1 MINAILNAAKKAPVK
16 KAPTKKTTAPKK
28 KAPAKKVEAEEV
40 KTPPVMAQPGTYN
53 RENGLMFL
61 ADGFNKETVLPLVMA
76 ITEYNLM
83 DEELSP
89 ERITLMINSPGGRVD
104 SCLMLID
111 AMKTSSIP
119 VDTFCTGL
127 AASCGILTLM
137 AGEHRMSSSTAQIMS
152 HQYAAGASGKEH
164 ELYGRIKSFEHTSEW
179 METHYA
185 ECTGLSVKKI
195 RKHLLGPTDV
205 WLSAEEA
212 LSYNI
217 IDQVVN
223 PYKKA

>member
-1 MINAILNAAKKAPVK
+1 MLNAILNT
-16 KAPTKKTTAPKK
+16 TKKTPAK
-28 KAPAKKVEAEEV
+28 KAPAKKAAPKKATKKKVEEEV
-40 KTPPVMAQPGTYN
+40 KAPLVMALPGTYN
-53 RENGLMFL
+53 RENGLLFL
-61 ADGFNKETVLPLVMA
+61 ADDFKKETTLPLVMA

-83 DEELSP
+83 DEDLAP
-89 ERITLMINSPGGRVD
+89 NRITLMINSPGGRVD

-137 AGEHRMSSSTAQIMS
+137 AGDHRMSSSTAQIMS

-164 ELYGRIKSFEHTSEW
+164 ELYGRMKSFEHTSEW

-185 ECTGLSVKKI
+185 ACTGLSVKKI

-205 WLSAEEA
+205 WLTADEA
-212 LSYNI
+212 RSYNI

-223 PYKKA
+223 PYKD

>member
-1 MINAILNAAKKAPVK
+1 VSLKQKSSKEYSILHAILNTTKKKK
-16 KAPTKKTTAPKK
+16 KAPTKKKEEV
-28 KAPAKKVEAEEV
+28 KAPA
-40 KTPPVMAQPGTYN
+40 VMSQAGTYN
-53 RENGLMFL
+53 RESGLLFL
-61 ADGFNKETVLPLVMA
+61 ADDFKKETTLPLVMA
-76 ITEYNLM
+76 ITEYNM
-83 DEELSP
+83 MPEELAP
-89 ERITLMINSPGGRVD
+89 ERITIMINSPGGRVD

-164 ELYGRIKSFEHTSEW
+164 ELYGRVKSFEHTSEW

-185 ECTGLSVKKI
+185 ACTGLSVKKI

-212 LSYNI
+212 IGYNI
-217 IDQVVN
+217 VDQVVN
-223 PYKKA
+223 PYK

>member
-1 MINAILNAAKKAPVK
+1 MAKKTK
-16 KAPTKKTTAPKK
+16 ETKKT
-28 KAPAKKVEAEEV
+28 KAPEKEV
-40 KTPPVMAQPGTYN
+40 KAPPTMSQPGTYN
-53 RENGLMFL
+53 RENGLLFL
-61 ADGFNKETVLPLVMA
+61 HDSFHKETILPLVMA

-83 DEELSP
+83 EEELAP

-111 AMKTSSIP
+111 TMKTSGIP

-127 AASCGILTLM
+127 AASCGILALM
-137 AGEHRMSSSTAQIMS
+137 AGAHRMSSSTAQIMS

-164 ELYGRIKSFEHTSEW
+164 ELYGRMKSFEHTSEW

-205 WLSAEEA
+205 WLSAAEA
-212 LSYNI
+212 QSYNI
-217 IDQVVN
+217 IDQIIN
-223 PYKKA
+223 PYDKVASK